1 LLPQEK
7 KLMSPKNSLE
17 ALTKLQEFPI
27 FLDGAIHGI
36 RAGLRG
42 IGTSAALLSR
52 EWNERFDEES
62 RSWTRSIL
70 DGVTNLNNLTASLSD
85 YSMAL
90 ARPKIPSAA
99 PLPVGNALQ
108 TAIQSVN
115 AMIQDT
121 GATVYAGQLPKLAAD
136 HEQLAVLFRCL
147 LNNALEY
154 RDINAAPRIEITATA
169 AGNEWR
175 FAVSDNGIG
184 IAPNFHRQIFEPFKR
199 LHADTGAFGLGLTI
213 ARMIVTSHGGRLWV
227 DSREGEGST
236 FFFTLPMDGP
246 A

>member
-1 LLPQEK
+1 
-7 KLMSPKNSLE
+7 MSQKNSFE
-17 ALTKLQEFPI
+17 ALAKLQEFPI

-36 RAGLRG
+36 RTPLRG

-62 RSWTRSIL
+62 RGWMRSIL
-70 DGVTNLNNLTASLSD
+70 DGVTDLNNLTAALAD

-90 ARPKIPSAA
+90 ARPKSSAA
-99 PLPVGNALQ
+99 VPIPLGNALQ
-108 TAIQSVN
+108 TAIHSLH
-115 AMIQDT
+115 ATIQDT

-154 RDINAAPRIEITATA
+154 RDMNAAPRIEITATP

-184 IAPNFHRQIFEPFKR
+184 IAPNFHRQIFDPFKR
-199 LHADTGAFGLGLTI
+199 LHGDTGAFGLGLTV

-246 A
+246 V